1 MGALIIVPLIR
12 SLGKMFVFD
21 TLAGSVW
28 FSKVDANAAYW
39 QIRVAKEDHHKTA
52 FITKYG
58 LYEHVK
64 MGFGLC
70 NAPATYSRVM
80 NLVLKRPEDGA
91 CVFWMIRWC

>member
-1 MGALIIVPLIR
+1 MDDCL
-12 SLGKMFVFD
+12 D

-39 QIRVAKEDHHKTA
+39 QVLVDLEDRHKTA

-58 LYEHVK
+58 LFEHIK

-80 NLVLKRPEDGA
+80 NLVLRGLTWKTVLAFLGRCRDPGD
-91 CVFWMIRWC
+91 